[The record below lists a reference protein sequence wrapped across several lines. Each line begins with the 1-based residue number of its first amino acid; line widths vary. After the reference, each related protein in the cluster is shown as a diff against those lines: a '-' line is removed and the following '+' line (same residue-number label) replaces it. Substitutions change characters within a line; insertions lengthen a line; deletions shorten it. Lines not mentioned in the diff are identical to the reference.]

1 MNLLKSTGVIGG
13 LTLVSRLAG
22 FVREM
27 IFARVLGAGAV
38 TDAFLMA
45 FLLPNTFR
53 RLFAEGAFSAAFVP
67 MFSKKLHAEGGLE
80 AARKF
85 SNDVLSVFLPVLIVL
100 VALFEIAMPGV
111 IWLLASD
118 WQEVPGKFELGVV
131 LARIT
136 FPYILL
142 ISLVTVFAAMLN
154 SISRFAPGASF
165 PILLNLVMIAALLA
179 GSALRDRGMES
190 EEIAI
195 LLAWAVSFAGFV
207 QLGWVYF
214 WARRAGFRPR
224 LHLPRLTP
232 EVKRLGI
239 IAFPAALGTGAY
251 QLNQLIQVYFL
262 NQLPSGALSYVNYAD
277 RLNQLPLGIIGIA
290 LGTAILPALSRHVG
304 GNERAGADRVQSD
317 AIELAMLLT
326 LPAAVALAVCALPF
340 VTIVFLGGRFEP
352 EDAIVT
358 ANVLIALV
366 AGLPAY
372 VLIKVLTPAFYA
384 RADTKTPVY
393 AALAAL
399 AFFVAFNVAFLF
411 RFGVVGVAAASAIGA
426 WLNCAILY
434 AILVRRDHYR
444 ANGALLGR
452 LGRQLLAAAT
462 MAAALWFAREA
473 MWGWYA
479 GGLFERALALI
490 VLGAIGA
497 VSYFGT
503 AFAIGAVDRDRIAMI
518 TRRRK
523 KTQ

>member
-22 FVREM
+22 FAREM

-67 MFSKKLHAEGGLE
+67 MFSKRLHGEGGLE
-80 AARKF
+80 AARTF
-85 SNDVLSVFLPVLIVL
+85 SNDVMSVFLPVLVLL

-111 IWLLASD
+111 VWLLASD
-118 WQEVPGKFELGVV
+118 WQEVPGQFELGIA

-154 SISRFAPGASF
+154 SVSRFAPGASF
-165 PILLNLVMIAALLA
+165 PILLNLVMIVALLA
-179 GSALRDRGMES
+179 GAAMRENGMGS
-190 EEIAI
+190 DDIAI
-195 LLAWAVSFAGFV
+195 LLAWAVAFGGVV
-207 QLGWVYF
+207 QLGWVWF

-224 LHLPRLTP
+224 FHRPRLTP

-251 QLNQLIQVYFL
+251 QINQLVQVYFL

-290 LGTAILPALSRHVG
+290 LATAILPALSKHVG
-304 GNERAGADRVQSD
+304 GGERAGADRVQSN

-326 LPAAVALAVCALPF
+326 LPAAAALAVCALPF
-340 VTIVFLGGRFEP
+340 VTIVFLGGRFEAA
-352 EDAIVT
+352 DALVT
-358 ANVLIALV
+358 ADVLTALV

-393 AALAAL
+393 AALASL
-399 AFFVAFNVAFLF
+399 GFFVAFNVAFLS

-426 WLNCAILY
+426 WLNCLILY

-444 ANGALLGR
+444 ASGALLSR
-452 LGRQLLAAAT
+452 LARQALAAAA
-462 MAAALWFAREA
+462 MAGALWFARAA
-473 MWGWYA
+473 MA
-479 GGLFERALALI
+479 GYYDGGFGERAFALAALAG
-490 VLGAIGA
+490 VGA
-497 VSYFGT
+497 VTYFGV
-503 AFAIGAVDRDRIAMI
+503 AFAIGAVDRDRLGML
-518 TRRRK
+518 RRRK
-523 KTQ
+523 KAP